1 MITKMKKLALLV
13 YHKEY
18 TAFLEKLRE
27 VGVVHIEQRGSGSIE
42 NPEMEQK
49 LALANRYAR
58 VIKRLEACSPADLKP
73 AGNPS
78 GAAAIVEQVETLL
91 ADIEQHKTLQQVLDK
106 DIATLQPWGD
116 FEYAKVEKLR
126 EAGYE
131 LKFFVTSSKSY
142 QTGWESDYNAMLVA
156 ERQSRKYF
164 VTLTPQGM
172 AIDIDAEVAKLPT
185 ASLAS
190 LEAEYAAVNARIE
203 EFEKQLAQLAQ
214 EGLNTIKA
222 AQEKQ
227 RRNIEF
233 TKVMLG
239 GEKVSGDKLVLL
251 EGWVPLESVE
261 PLRTMLDGSGAF
273 YELRA
278 PRRGDNVPVKLKN
291 NAFARMY
298 EVLTKMYGMPSR
310 TDFDPTP
317 ILAPFFSL
325 FFAFCVGD
333 AGYGLVLI
341 LLALFLKKKGSK
353 SIAGLMNLVMTL
365 GVFTVVIGTVLGTF
379 FGMSIPGLIAHFQGM
394 NLGPNDYNPYSEY
407 FITGTME
414 LFGSEYQKQMVL
426 ALGIGVVHIS
436 IAMTIKAINS
446 TVFFGFKESLS
457 AWGWWLAV
465 VGGVVLGALAFF
477 SAIPA
482 DVLKWALIAVGILS
496 ALGIYVLNNL
506 RRNVLSNIGAGLWDT
521 YNMASGLLGDVLS
534 YIRLFALCLA
544 GGELGK
550 TFNNLAYG
558 IVEDADGTAA
568 VFCWIG
574 FVLIVVFGH
583 VLNIAMSCLSA
594 YVHPLRLTFVEY
606 FKNAGYDGKGEEY
619 KPFKNEE

>member
-27 VGVVHIEQRGSGSIE
+27 VGVVHIQQRGSGSIE

-58 VIKRLEACSPADLKP
+58 VVKRLEACSPADLKP

-91 ADIEQHKTLQQVLDK
+91 ADIEQHRTLQQVLDK

-116 FEYAKVEKLR
+116 FEYSKVDKLR

-131 LKFFVTSSKSY
+131 LKFFVASAKSY
-142 QTGWESDYNAMLVA
+142 QVEWESEYNAIPVA
-156 ERQSRKYF
+156 EKQSRKYF

-185 ASLAS
+185 ASLAA
-190 LEAEYAAVNARIE
+190 LEAELASVNARIE

-214 EGLNTIKA
+214 DGLNTIKA

-227 RRNIEF
+227 RRDIEF

-251 EGWVPLESVE
+251 EGWVPQESVE
-261 PLRTMLDGSGAF
+261 QLKVMLDGSGAF
-273 YELRA
+273 YELRDA
-278 PRRGDNVPVKLKN
+278 RRGDKIPVKLKN
-291 NAFARMY
+291 NAFTRMY
-298 EVLTKMYGMPSR
+298 EVLTKMYGMPSG

-317 ILAPFFSL
+317 IVAPFFSL
-325 FFAFCVGD
+325 FFAFCMGD
-333 AGYGLVLI
+333 AGYGLLMI
-341 LLALFLKKKGSK
+341 LLGFIVKKKLDK
-353 SIAGLMNLVMTL
+353 KYAGMMNLVITL
-365 GVFTVVIGTVLGTF
+365 GIFTTVLGALLGTF
-379 FGMSIPGLIAHFQGM
+379 FGMSLLNTSVIKDFVIAGDVTLM
-394 NLGPNDYNPYSEY
+394 
-407 FITGTME
+407 
-414 LFGSEYQKQMVL
+414 GSTYDKQMLL
-426 ALGIGVVHIS
+426 ALGIGVLHIS
-436 IAMTIKAINS
+436 IAMTVKAINS
-446 TVFFGFKESLS
+446 TVFYGFKESLS
-457 AWGWWLAV
+457 AWGWWLV
-465 VGGVVLGALAFF
+465 IVGSVLVGSLTFL
-477 SAIPA
+477 SVIPA
-482 DVLKWALIAVGILS
+482 DVSQWVFIAVAGLG

-506 RRNVLSNIGAGLWDT
+506 RRNIFMNIGAGLWDT
-521 YNMASGLLGDVLS
+521 YNMASGLLGDILS
-534 YIRLFALCLA
+534 YIRLFALGLA
-544 GGELGK
+544 GGMLGQ
-550 TFNNLAYG
+550 TFNDLAMMVTEG
-558 IVEDADGTAA
+558 QEGAGAVIGWVGFGLIIV
-568 VFCWIG
+568 IG
-574 FVLIVVFGH
+574 H
-583 VLNIAMSCLSA
+583 TLNIAMSCLSA
-594 YVHPLRLTFVEY
+594 FVHPLRLTFVEY